1 MATGDEVSSRAG
13 IVADARRVPWRFEPD
28 AQDPFWHGLNGS
40 LRDDSKTTS
49 PYFWA
54 NITAE
59 RDGCHRM
66 AEVVSESSQSPRA
79 FDLDWLGVNSTSAEP
94 EAFDGPPLVLRLQNE
109 EIPSV
114 EDGMSD
120 CVEAA
125 LDSLDE
131 PETRANVSLLS
142 RVATDHR
149 NYYSLDTALV
159 VGMGA
164 GVAATFA
171 HTYVDEEIYYRVHRS
186 VVYGDGHDWA
196 VPLHATKLLGEGTI
210 TLPVFAGLWLT
221 SELLDEVPVL
231 DAAGDWGERCLRA
244 FLVGAPP
251 LLAMQYLTG
260 ASRPRESEFGS
271 TWQPLRDT
279 NGASG
284 HAFMGALP
292 LLTAAEMVEWWPG
305 KIALVVVSF
314 FPGLSRVAD
323 DDHYVSQ
330 ALLGWTMA
338 YVAASAVDRT
348 EHPERHFNI
357 FPLITGDQIGAGVE
371 YRW

>member
-1 MATGDEVSSRAG
+1 ME
-13 IVADARRVPWRFEPD
+13 
-28 AQDPFWHGLNGS
+28 
-40 LRDDSKTTS
+40 
-49 PYFWA
+49 
-54 NITAE
+54 
-59 RDGCHRM
+59 
-66 AEVVSESSQSPRA
+66 
-79 FDLDWLGVNSTSAEP
+79 
-94 EAFDGPPLVLRLQNE
+94 
-109 EIPSV
+109 
-114 EDGMSD
+114 D
-120 CVEAA
+120 CVEAT
-125 LDSLDE
+125 LHSLDE
-131 PETRANVSLLS
+131 PEAHDSVSLLS
-142 RVATDHR
+142 RIATDHC

-171 HTYVDEEIYYRVHRS
+171 HTYVDEEIYARVHRS

-196 VPLHATKLLGEGTI
+196 VPLHATKLLGEGAY
-210 TLPVFAGLWLT
+210 TLPAFAGLWLT
-221 SELLDEVPVL
+221 GALFDEIPVL
-231 DAAGDWGERCLRA
+231 DAAGEWGERSLRA

-260 ASRPRESEFGS
+260 ASRPQETEFGS
-271 TWQPLRDT
+271 TWRPLQDT

-292 LLTAAEMVEWWPG
+292 LLTAAEMIDWWPG
-305 KIALVVVSF
+305 KIAFFVVSF

-338 YVAASAVDRT
+338 YVAAAAVDRT
-348 EHPERHFNI
+348 EHPDRHLSI
-357 FPLITGDQIGAGVE
+357 FPLITGDQIGAGME